1 MKITCIDEDVKAIL
15 DGGYYR
21 IPRFQRPYSWEKDNV
36 DEFWN
41 DAVVDSESVCF
52 IGSIVVFKSADIY
65 GIVDG
70 QQRLT
75 TITMILCSLRNEMRR
90 QGLSEL
96 ASGIHSQVERKDIN
110 NRPQFI
116 LQTETSYPYLQ
127 EHIQKEGQPDAG
139 REVSQEEKNLV
150 SSFNLIQ
157 SYIRNSIKAIE
168 LDTALTPE
176 VRREKIKGKLV
187 GIRDKILKLSLIFI
201 ELDNEDDAYIIFE
214 TLNTRGKDLT
224 VSDLVKN
231 HLTRLLKPTN
241 ANVDRVKDKWNKM
254 IDMLEQSQ
262 ADLSMNSFL
271 HHFWLSRYD
280 YTTEKKLFKKLKKTI
295 RRSSAKQFLDT
306 LVTESRTYREILE
319 PSYRKWKKPEI
330 EIRDSLEGLNLFRV
344 KQQLPMEISVMREYL
359 AESLRLKETIGILQA
374 IERFHFLFTAVT
386 SQRSSGGIS
395 FMYAFHARELLNS
408 KSHDNKLQVLKDLRS
423 KLSVRKPSYE
433 EFEALF
439 SQILFSKQ
447 FTKQKKLV
455 QYILAKIDAY
465 HSDGLPV
472 DYTQMTIEHIVPQSG
487 SIHPQIAAQLGNLI
501 LTDAKLNHRLGN
513 KSFTEKK
520 KVLAKSRVWT
530 DSILK
535 SAKEWNASSIEN
547 RTKALAKQA
556 YGEIWT
562 L

>member
-1 MKITCIDEDVKAIL
+1 MKITCIDKDVKAVL

-21 IPRFQRPYSWEKDNV
+21 IPRFQRPYSWDKDNV
-36 DEFWN
+36 EEFWN
-41 DAVVDSESVCF
+41 DAVVDSESIYF
-52 IGSIVVFKSADIY
+52 IGSIVVFKSADVY

-75 TITMILCSLRNEMRR
+75 TITMILCSIRNEMRG
-90 QGLSEL
+90 QGFSEL
-96 ASGIHSQVERKDIN
+96 ASGIHNQVERKDIN
-110 NRPQFI
+110 NKPQFI

-139 REVSQEEKNLV
+139 REISQEEENLAV
-150 SSFNLIQ
+150 SFNMIQ
-157 SYIRNSIKAIE
+157 SYIRGSIKAIE
-168 LDTALTPE
+168 LDTALTAE
-176 VRREKIKGKLV
+176 QRKEKIKETLV

-201 ELDNEDDAYIIFE
+201 VLDNEDDAYIIFE
-214 TLNTRGKDLT
+214 TLNTRGKDLA

-241 ANVDRVKDKWNKM
+241 ANVDRVKDKWNNM
-254 IDMLEQSQ
+254 VDMLEQSQ
-262 ADLSMNSFL
+262 ADLSMNNFL

-280 YTTEKKLFKKLKKTI
+280 YVTEKKLFKKLKKTI
-295 RRSSAKQFLDT
+295 KRSNAKQFLDT

-319 PSYRKWKKPEI
+319 PSYRKWKKQERD
-330 EIRDSLEGLNLFRV
+330 IRDSLEGLNLFRV
-344 KQQLPMEISVMREYL
+344 KQQLPMVISVIREYL
-359 AESLRLKETIGILQA
+359 DESLRHKETIEILQA

-395 FMYAFHARELLNS
+395 FMYAFHARELLHKQSRN
-408 KSHDNKLQVLKDLRS
+408 DKLQVLKDLRA
-423 KLSVRKPSYE
+423 KLSTRKPSYE

-487 SIHPQIAAQLGNLI
+487 SILPQIAAQLGNLV
-501 LTDAKLNHRLGN
+501 LTNAKLNERLNN

-520 KVLAKSRVWT
+520 KILTNSRVWI
-530 DSILK
+530 DPVFK
-535 SAKEWNASSIEN
+535 SAKEWDASSIEN
-547 RTKALAKQA
+547 RTKALAKLA
-556 YGEIWT
+556 YEKIWA